1 MCNANLR
8 RKPSTM
14 NRDYDPAMLPGRSR
28 CAGHLVQSGFTAGG
42 PSAANLRDSSDF
54 MVTWR
59 DRSVILVNFADG
71 PVLLSRFINNQT
83 S

>member
-1 MCNANLR
+1 M
-8 RKPSTM
+8 
-14 NRDYDPAMLPGRSR
+14 
-28 CAGHLVQSGFTAGG
+28 QSGFTAGG